1 MAAKGGIL
9 GKKPRH
15 FEGVP
20 RIDSELGSQRRHS
33 WIDLK
38 REASVD
44 KKLKEKKFY
53 FEISLSVLNHLG
65 RKLYRSFT
73 TVLGEAISN
82 AWDADATNVY
92 VFVDKDKNSMYIK
105 DDGQGMTDEDF
116 QNRFLKIGYSKRKE
130 GKLSSKRKRPFIG
143 RKGIGK
149 LALLSCAERITIISR
164 IPGGEYVGG
173 TIDNSGLDQAITH
186 DLTPREYPL
195 EDWTLEVFGTHVRN
209 HRQGTIILF
218 ENINEG
224 IRHSLAFLRKTIAL
238 YFRFSLLD
246 KSFQIFLNDEKITTS
261 CLDDLAMKTEFLWT
275 INDIDD
281 TYIKHLKDIF
291 TADRNET
298 RQLKVTGNVKGFI
311 ASVEK
316 PRDLKI
322 TTTEERVGVDLFV
335 NGRLREKDILKHMP
349 TARVV
354 ESYIYGQIHCDDLD
368 DDIDRFTSSRES
380 IVADDPKFKKLL
392 DLLKEN
398 VIGKVLSDW
407 DDWRRKHRK
416 EGDSENPT
424 ISKKERKAEELY
436 NAVSEEYSMPEDK
449 AGKGKVDAWVSD
461 LGEDARFNFTSYAE
475 CFISENLIRRFVED
489 KKIPLSTEAQDEI
502 DKWRRRE
509 EESKG
514 KGNISIEL
522 RKKNTNLS
530 YLSMDGLANLVDKKD
545 RVREA
550 CLARDAS
557 QYKPIR
563 DALAHTALLTDEAK
577 SKLTTVYAN
586 IRERIRALLASKGK
600 NKEAH
605 K

>member
-1 MAAKGGIL
+1 M
-9 GKKPRH
+9 
-15 FEGVP
+15 
-20 RIDSELGSQRRHS
+20 
-33 WIDLK
+33 
-38 REASVD
+38 D
-44 KKLKEKKFY
+44 KKLKERKFY

-92 VFVDKDKNSMYIK
+92 IFIDKDKNSMYIK
-105 DDGQGMTDEDF
+105 DDGQGMTEDDF
-116 QNRFLKIGYSKRKE
+116 QNRFLKIGYSKRKD
-130 GKLSSKRKRPFIG
+130 GKLSPKRKRPFIG

-149 LALLSCAERITIISR
+149 LALLSCAERITIISK
-164 IPGGEYVGG
+164 IPGGKYVGG
-173 TIDNSGLDQAITH
+173 TIDNSGLDQAITD

-195 EDWTLEVFGTHVRN
+195 EDWTLEVFGTHIRN
-209 HRQGTIILF
+209 HKQGTIILF

-224 IRHSLAFLRKTIAL
+224 IRHSLAFLKKTIAL

-246 KSFQIFLNDEKITTS
+246 KGFNIFLGDDDKITTS

-281 TYIKHLKDIF
+281 PYVEHLKDIF
-291 TADRNET
+291 TPDRNESK
-298 RQLKVTGNVKGFI
+298 QLKVPGNVKGFI

-322 TTTEERVGVDLFV
+322 TTTEERVGIDLFV

-380 IVADDPKFKKLL
+380 IVADDPKFKKFL
-392 DLLKEN
+392 DLLKDKI
-398 VIGKVLSDW
+398 IGKVLNDW
-407 DDWRRKHRK
+407 DVWRRKHRK
-416 EGDSENPT
+416 EGDSENPS
-424 ISKKERKAEELY
+424 ISMKERKAGELY
-436 NAVSEEYSMPEDK
+436 NAVSEEYSMLEDK
-449 AGKGKVDAWVSD
+449 ASKEKVTAWVSD

-475 CFISENLIRRFVED
+475 CFISENLIRRFIED
-489 KKIPLSTEAQDEI
+489 NSIPLSKEAQVEI
-502 DKWRRRE
+502 DQWRKRE
-509 EESKG
+509 QDSKN
-514 KGNISIEL
+514 KGNVSIEL
-522 RKKNTNLS
+522 RKRNTQLS
-530 YLSMDGLANLVDKKD
+530 YLSMDGLANLVDKRD
-545 RVREA
+545 RVKDA
-550 CLARDAS
+550 CLSRDAS

-577 SKLTTVYAN
+577 TRLTTVYVN
-586 IRERIRALLASKGK
+586 IRERIRTLLASKRTD
-600 NKEAH
+600 KEAH